1 MYGARGGGVAERD
14 DAMHRIDVIE
24 GALAQ
29 AFGCCRTPGTFLLVN
44 HLVVVNST
52 MNGIGWLGRR
62 SYQCISTRGMHRPD
76 ADLIASCML
85 GCFSDD
91 ARTYQEFLG
100 MSV

>member
-52 MNGIGWLGRR
+52 MNGIGYGEDHINAYPLVACTGPM
-62 SYQCISTRGMHRPD
+62 QT
-76 ADLIASCML
+76 
-85 GCFSDD
+85 
-91 ARTYQEFLG
+91 
-100 MSV
+100 